1 METNT
6 QENMLLALDQVM
18 RALRRRP
25 SEKQVLGRGV
35 YRILSLM
42 KDQPGRSTR
51 ELAEILDM
59 RASSLNEKLLLL
71 EKEQFIMRKRD
82 PSDQRIFVVELQ
94 QKGLDHLEEIKAERE
109 QTTAFIANIL
119 TEEELERLTTLA
131 LKLATGL
138 QKRVL

>member
-131 LKLATGL
+131 LKLAAGL